1 MAKQSSNPKVV
12 TKKHLARLEREQR
25 QIRLIRI
32 IAIVGVIV
40 VVGLLAYG
48 YLKINVLSLREP
60 VAEVNGV
67 KITTQQWQERVRL
80 ERVNLYNQLSRYQYF
95 QQSFGMDT
103 TQQQQQIMSE
113 LDSTDT
119 IGQNVLDQMV
129 DEVLIRQE
137 AEKRGIK
144 VTSEEVDKLLQ
155 EAYAFYPNGS
165 PTPTITPTEVK
176 YPTMSAQELT
186 IYPSTATP
194 SPAATETLAA
204 TSTPDTS
211 VTATVTGT
219 VAPPTPTAVP
229 ELPTASPT
237 PYTLEGYQKQYQDTL
252 TQFKGYGIS
261 EKTLRDV
268 YEVELLRQKLQ
279 KEIGKDVPHTET
291 QVWARHILVATDVAA
306 ATIEEMLK
314 TGQDFATLA
323 QKYSKD
329 TGSAPNGGDLGWA
342 PAGNYVPEFKDAVL
356 KQPIGE
362 IGAPVKSQYGY
373 HIIQVIARQDL
384 PLTNDQ
390 YDQAVQKAFN
400 DWLTSAR
407 DAAKKTVYDN
417 VWKTRVPTEP
427 VLTQG
432 Q

>member
-1 MAKQSSNPKVV
+1 MAKQSPNPKVV

-25 QIRLIRI
+25 QIRLIRAISIAGI
-32 IAIVGVIV
+32 II
-40 VVGLLAYG
+40 VVGLLVYG

-67 KITTQQWQERVRL
+67 KITTEQWQERVRL
-80 ERVNLYNQLSRYQYF
+80 ERVNLYNQLTRYQFF

-103 TQQQQQIMSE
+103 TQQQQDITNQ
-113 LDSTDT
+113 LNSTET
-119 IGQNVLDQMV
+119 IGQRVIDQMV
-129 DEVLIRQE
+129 DEILVRQE

-144 VTSEEVDKLLQ
+144 VSSEEVNKLLQ

-186 IYPSTATP
+186 IYPSTSTP
-194 SPAATETLAA
+194 TLAPTETLAPS
-204 TSTPDTS
+204 STPDTS
-211 VTATVTGT
+211 VTPTATGT
-219 VAPPTPTAVP
+219 AAPATPTAVP
-229 ELPTASPT
+229 ELPTESPT
-237 PYTLEGYQKQYQDTL
+237 PYTLEGYQKRYQETL

-261 EKTLRDV
+261 EKTLHDV

-279 KEIGKDVPHTET
+279 KDIAKDLPHTET
-291 QVWARHILVATDVAA
+291 QVWARHILVDTEVSAKQVEELLKAGEPFDKVARD
-306 ATIEEMLK
+306 L
-314 TGQDFATLA
+314 
-323 QKYSKD
+323 SKD
-329 TGSAPNGGDLGWA
+329 TGSAAKGGDLGWA
-342 PAGNYVPEFKDAVL
+342 PASNYVPEFADAVL
-356 KQPIGE
+356 KQE
-362 IGAPVKSQYGY
+362 IGVVGQPVKTQYGY
-373 HIIQVIARQDL
+373 HIIQVLARQEL

-390 YDQAVQKAFN
+390 FEQKSQKAYD
-400 DWLTSAR
+400 DWLAATR
-407 DAAKKTVYDN
+407 TAAKITVHD